1 MYWVLCYRSVVTA
14 GESKCTWM
22 QWEVWE
28 GNVEM
33 WNHKATKSQSC
44 KATTLVRRMALN
56 PLISMM
62 PSNIYWK
69 YAANDNP
76 NIIYTLVEFQVF
88 SPNNKALIY
97 LVTTYNILL
106 TAYMYIHTSPV
117 NECKNF
123 KHFFRVLDS
132 HLNVVKL
139 RVTVPY
145 RLFLG

>member
-1 MYWVLCYRSVVTA
+1 
-14 GESKCTWM
+14 
-22 QWEVWE
+22 
-28 GNVEM
+28 M

-97 LVTTYNILL
+97 LVTTYNIFCWLHIY
-106 TAYMYIHTSPV
+106 TY
-117 NECKNF
+117 
-123 KHFFRVLDS
+123 
-132 HLNVVKL
+132 
-139 RVTVPY
+139 VT
-145 RLFLG
+145 G